1 MCTAISITA
10 GDNYFGRNLDY
21 EISFGEKVT
30 VTPRKYKFKFR
41 NEKETDNHF
50 AMIGMA
56 IVKNNYPLYF
66 DATNEKGLSVAGL
79 RFAGNAVYNKKI
91 DGRDNVASFE
101 FIPYILACSKTV
113 DDAERLLKNIN
124 ITNEAFDNELK
135 PSPLHWII
143 SDRERSITLESVK
156 EGIRIY
162 ENPVGVLT
170 NNPAFDYHMFN
181 LNNYMSLTKGKP
193 ANLFAG
199 NNSNLQL
206 KTYSRG
212 MGALGLPGD
221 ASSMSRFV
229 RATFVKMNSVS
240 GDSESESVSQFFHIL
255 KSVEMQR
262 GCVHTGKDLFSFT
275 IYSSCCNTDR
285 GIYYYSTYDNS
296 QIYAVDLNK
305 ENLQGNSLIAY
316 SLKKNQIIEH
326 VNDTLLQKRLSKN
339 PNV

>member
-21 EISFGEKVT
+21 EISFGEKVI

-56 IVKNNYPLYF
+56 IVKNAYPLYF
-66 DATNEKGLSVAGL
+66 DATNENGLSVAGL

-143 SDRERSITLESVK
+143 SDRERSITVEQTKDGLKV
-156 EGIRIY
+156 Y
-162 ENPVGVLT
+162 ENPLGVLT
-170 NNPAFDYHMFN
+170 NNPPFDMQLVN
-181 LNNYMSLTKGKP
+181 LSNYMTLSADEP
-193 ANLFAG
+193 C
-199 NNSNLQL
+199 NNFTVNIDLPE
-206 KTYSRG
+206 YSRG
-212 MGALGLPGD
+212 MGAIGLPGD
-221 ASSMSRFV
+221 LSSMSRFV
-229 RATFVKMNSVS
+229 KTAFLCANSVFE
-240 GDSESESVSQFFHIL
+240 GTEEEKVNQFFHIL
-255 KSVEMQR
+255 YSVYHIR
-262 GCVHTGKDLFSFT
+262 GAVRVGDKFEITHYT
-275 IYSSCCNTDR
+275 SCCNTDK
-285 GIYYYSTYDNS
+285 GIYYYTRYDSANIS
-296 QIYAVDLNK
+296 KVILC
-305 ENLQGNSLIAY
+305 E
-316 SLKKNQIIEH
+316 KNIDGCGIILC
-326 VNDTLLQKRLSKN
+326 D
-339 PNV
+339 

>member
-124 ITNEAFDNELK
+124 ITNEAFDKELK

-143 SDRERSITLESVK
+143 SDRERSITVEQTKDGLKV
-156 EGIRIY
+156 Y
-162 ENPVGVLT
+162 ENPLGVLT
-170 NNPAFDYHMFN
+170 NNPPFDMQMVN
-181 LNNYMSLTKGKP
+181 LSNYMTLSADEP
-193 ANLFAG
+193 G
-199 NNSNLQL
+199 NNFTEKIDLPE
-206 KTYSRG
+206 YSRG
-212 MGALGLPGD
+212 MGAIGLPGD
-221 ASSMSRFV
+221 LSSMSRFV
-229 RATFVKMNSVS
+229 KTAFLCANSVFE
-240 GDSESESVSQFFHIL
+240 GTEEEKVNQFFHIL
-255 KSVEMQR
+255 YSVYHIR
-262 GCVHTGKDLFSFT
+262 GAVRVGDKFEITHYT
-275 IYSSCCNTDR
+275 SCCNTDK
-285 GIYYYSTYDNS
+285 GIYYYTRYDSANIS
-296 QIYAVDLNK
+296 KVILC
-305 ENLQGNSLIAY
+305 E
-316 SLKKNQIIEH
+316 KNIDGCGIILC
-326 VNDTLLQKRLSKN
+326 D
-339 PNV
+339 